1 MTSDIRGLNLDD
13 IVTFEKKAVT
23 VYPEQGIYPKPPVGE
38 GLNKPATITLLHVL
52 PKKQETADKYA
63 QMIANTTK
71 KFDGKLISKKRNNK
85 TNIQYQL
92 TDL

>member
-1 MTSDIRGLNLDD
+1 LDD

-38 GLNKPATITLLHVL
+38 GLNKPATITLLHVF

-63 QMIANTTK
+63 QMISNTTK
-71 KFDGKLISKKRNNK
+71 KFDGKLISYKSR
-85 TNIQYQL
+85 TR
-92 TDL
+92 